1 MSGMSVSVI
10 IMGAKGRM
18 GSTLAKLALESE
30 QLSLRGVVER
40 AEFSKGLEALGCPV
54 AHDVAE
60 LLPTNPGAIVIDFTA
75 PEVSLETARKAR
87 QTGNPVVIGTTGLT
101 REQLAELEE
110 LARFT
115 PIFWSPNMSIGV
127 NALVRILPQL
137 ERILGEAYDMEIT
150 EIHHHHKKDAPSG
163 TAVRLAQVL
172 AQSRGWNMEDVGN
185 YGRQG
190 IVGARP
196 DKELGVHA
204 VRGGDVVGDHT
215 VYFFGPGERIEV
227 THRAHS
233 RENFARGALRAAQ
246 WLAGRKPQELYSMNH
261 LLGE

>member
-1 MSGMSVSVI
+1 MSIPVI

-18 GSTLAKLALESE
+18 GSTLVNLAMDSD
-30 QLSLRGVVER
+30 QFSVRGVVER
-40 AEFSKGLEALGCPV
+40 AEYSSGLELLGCPV
-54 AHDVAE
+54 AYDLQD
-60 LLPTNPGAIVIDFTA
+60 LLPSCKGATVIDFTA
-75 PEVSLETARKAR
+75 PEVSLASARKASK
-87 QTGNPVVIGTTGLT
+87 TGNPVVIGTTGLSAD
-101 REQLAELEE
+101 QLAELES
-110 LARFT
+110 LARDI

-127 NALVRILPQL
+127 NALVRVLPML

-163 TAVRLAQVL
+163 TAVKLAQVL
-172 AQSRGWNMEDVGN
+172 AQSRGWKMEDVGN

-190 IVGARP
+190 MVGARP
-196 DKELGVHA
+196 HEELGVHA
-204 VRGGDVVGDHT
+204 LRGGDVVGDHT

-233 RENFARGALRAAQ
+233 RENFARGALRAAA
-246 WLAGRKPQELYSMNH
+246 WLSGQKAGRLYSMNQ

>member
-1 MSGMSVSVI
+1 MSIPVI

-18 GSTLAKLALESE
+18 GSTLARLAMESD
-30 QLSLRGVVER
+30 QFSLAGVVER
-40 AEFSKGLEALGCPV
+40 AEFSGGLELLGCPV
-54 AHDVAE
+54 AYDLQD
-60 LLPTNPGAIVIDFTA
+60 LLPSSRGATVIDFTA
-75 PEVSLETARKAR
+75 PEVSLATARKAAK
-87 QTGNPVVIGTTGLT
+87 TGNPVVIGTTGLT
-101 REQLAELEE
+101 PEQLSELET
-110 LARFT
+110 LAAQT
-115 PIFWSPNMSIGV
+115 PVFWSPNMSIGV
-127 NALVRILPQL
+127 NALVRILPTL

-163 TAVRLAQVL
+163 TAVKLAQVL
-172 AQSRGWNMEDVGN
+172 AESRGWKMSDVGN

-196 DKELGVHA
+196 HEELGVHA
-204 VRGGDVVGDHT
+204 LRGGDVVGDHT

-233 RENFARGALRAAQ
+233 RENFARGALRAAA
-246 WLAGRKPQELYSMNH
+246 WLSGQKPGRLYSMGQ

>member
-1 MSGMSVSVI
+1 MSTAVI

-18 GSTLAKLALESE
+18 GSILTAMAAESENFTLA
-30 QLSLRGVVER
+30 GVVER
-40 AEFSKGLEALGCPV
+40 AERAAGLELLGCPV
-54 AHDVAE
+54 ANTLAE
-60 LLPTNPGAIVIDFTA
+60 LLPSCPGAVVIDFTA
-75 PEVSLETARKAR
+75 PEVSLASARAVAP
-87 QTGNPVVIGTTGLT
+87 TGNPLVIGTTGLSAA
-101 REQLAELEE
+101 QIAELET
-110 LARFT
+110 LAAKT

-127 NALVRILPQL
+127 NALVRILPAL

-163 TAVRLAQVL
+163 TAVKLAQVL
-172 AQSRGWNMEDVGN
+172 AQSRGWNLDEVGN

-196 DKELGVHA
+196 EKELGVHA

-233 RENFARGALRAAQ
+233 RENFARGALRAAA
-246 WLAGRKPQELYSMNH
+246 WLAGQKPGQLRSMNQ

>member
-1 MSGMSVSVI
+1 MSIPVI

-18 GSTLAKLALESE
+18 GSTLTHLAMESD
-30 QLSLRGVVER
+30 QFSLSGVVER
-40 AEFSKGLEALGCPV
+40 AEYSKGLEVLGCPV
-54 AHDVAE
+54 AHDLQE
-60 LLPTNPGAIVIDFTA
+60 LLSSCPGATVIDFTA
-75 PEVSLETARKAR
+75 PEVSLSSARKAAK
-87 QTGNPVVIGTTGLT
+87 TGNPVVIGTTGLSA
-101 REQLAELEE
+101 EQLAELET
-110 LARFT
+110 LAQDI

-127 NALVRILPQL
+127 NALVHVLPML

-163 TAVRLAQVL
+163 TAVKLAQVL
-172 AQSRGWNMEDVGN
+172 AESRGWKMDEVGN

-190 IVGARP
+190 IIGARP
-196 DKELGVHA
+196 EKELGVHA
-204 VRGGDVVGDHT
+204 LRGGDVVGDHT

-233 RENFARGALRAAQ
+233 RENFARGALRAAT
-246 WLAGRKPQELYSMNH
+246 WLASQKPGRLYSMGQ

>member
-1 MSGMSVSVI
+1 MSTAVI

-18 GSTLAKLALESE
+18 GSTLAAMAMESE
-30 QLSLRGVVER
+30 KFTLAGVVER
-40 AEFSKGLEALGCPV
+40 AERAAGLELLGCPV
-54 AHDVAE
+54 ANTLAE
-60 LLPTNPGAIVIDFTA
+60 LVPACPGAVVIDFTA
-75 PEVSLETARKAR
+75 PEVSLASARTVAA
-87 QTGNPVVIGTTGLT
+87 TGNPLVIGTTGLSAA
-101 REQLAELEE
+101 QIAELET
-110 LARFT
+110 LAAKT

-127 NALVRILPQL
+127 NALVRILPAL

-163 TAVRLAQVL
+163 TAVKLAQVL
-172 AQSRGWNMEDVGN
+172 AQSRGWNLDEVGN

-196 DKELGVHA
+196 EKELGVHA

-233 RENFARGALRAAQ
+233 RENFARGALRAAT
-246 WLAGRKPQELYSMNH
+246 WLASQKPGRLYTMSQLM
-261 LLGE
+261 GE

>member
-1 MSGMSVSVI
+1 MSIPVI

-18 GSTLAKLALESE
+18 GSTLVNLATDSD
-30 QLSLRGVVER
+30 QFSVRGVVER
-40 AEFSKGLEALGCPV
+40 AEYSSGLELLGCPV
-54 AHDVAE
+54 AYDLQD
-60 LLPTNPGAIVIDFTA
+60 LLPSCKGATVIDFTA
-75 PEVSLETARKAR
+75 PEVSLSTARKAAR
-87 QTGNPVVIGTTGLT
+87 TGNPVVIGTTGLSAD
-101 REQLAELEE
+101 QLAELET
-110 LARFT
+110 LARET

-127 NALVRILPQL
+127 NALVRVLPML

-163 TAVRLAQVL
+163 TAVKLAQVL
-172 AQSRGWNMEDVGN
+172 AQSRGWKMEDVGN

-196 DKELGVHA
+196 HEELGVHA
-204 VRGGDVVGDHT
+204 LRGGDVVGDHT

-233 RENFARGALRAAQ
+233 RENFARGALRAAA
-246 WLAGRKPQELYSMNH
+246 WLSGQKAGQLYSMGQ
-261 LLGE
+261 LLGA

>member
-1 MSGMSVSVI
+1 MSIPVI

-18 GSTLAKLALESE
+18 GSTLVNLATDSD
-30 QLSLRGVVER
+30 QFSVRGVVER
-40 AEFSKGLEALGCPV
+40 AEYSSGLELLGCPV
-54 AHDVAE
+54 AYDLQD
-60 LLPTNPGAIVIDFTA
+60 LLPSCKGATVIDFTA
-75 PEVSLETARKAR
+75 PEVSLASARKASK
-87 QTGNPVVIGTTGLT
+87 TGNPVVIGTTGLSAD
-101 REQLAELEE
+101 QLAELES
-110 LARFT
+110 LARDI

-127 NALVRILPQL
+127 NALVRVLPML

-163 TAVRLAQVL
+163 TAVKLAQVL
-172 AQSRGWNMEDVGN
+172 AQSRGWKIEDVGN

-190 IVGARP
+190 MVGARP
-196 DKELGVHA
+196 HEELGVHA
-204 VRGGDVVGDHT
+204 LRGGDVVGDHT

-233 RENFARGALRAAQ
+233 RENFARGALRAAA
-246 WLAGRKPQELYSMNH
+246 WLSGQKAGRLYSMNQ

>member
-1 MSGMSVSVI
+1 MSGMSVPVI
-10 IMGAKGRM
+10 IMGARGRM
-18 GSTLAKLALESE
+18 GSTLVRMVTESE
-30 QLSLRGVVER
+30 QLTLQGVVER
-40 AEFSKGLEALGCPV
+40 SEFSAGLDSLGCAV
-54 AHDVAE
+54 AHDLADV
-60 LLPTNPGAIVIDFTA
+60 LPSVPGAVVIDFTA
-75 PEVSLETARKAR
+75 PEVSLATARKASA
-87 QTGNPVVIGTTGLT
+87 TGNPVVIGTTGLNA
-101 REQLAELEE
+101 EQLAELEA
-110 LARFT
+110 LAQST

-163 TAVRLAQVL
+163 TAVKLAQVL
-172 AQSRGWNMEDVGN
+172 AQSRGWNMDEVGN

-233 RENFARGALRAAQ
+233 RENFARGALRAAL
-246 WLAGRKPQELYSMNH
+246 WLAGQKPGGLYSMQH
-261 LLGE
+261 MMGA

>member
-1 MSGMSVSVI
+1 MSIPVI

-18 GSTLAKLALESE
+18 GSTLVHLATESDE
-30 QLSLRGVVER
+30 FSVRGVVER
-40 AEFSKGLEALGCPV
+40 AEYSGGLELLGCPV
-54 AHDVAE
+54 AYDLQD
-60 LLPTNPGAIVIDFTA
+60 LLPSSKGATVIDFTA
-75 PEVSLETARKAR
+75 PEVSLASARKASK
-87 QTGNPVVIGTTGLT
+87 TGNPVVIGTTGLSAG
-101 REQLAELEE
+101 QLEE
-110 LARFT
+110 LESLARDI

-127 NALVRILPQL
+127 NALVRVLPML

-163 TAVRLAQVL
+163 TAVKLAQVL
-172 AQSRGWNMEDVGN
+172 AQSRGWKMEDVGN

-190 IVGARP
+190 MVGARP
-196 DKELGVHA
+196 HEELGVHA
-204 VRGGDVVGDHT
+204 LRGGDVVGDHT

-233 RENFARGALRAAQ
+233 RENFARGALRAAA
-246 WLAGRKPQELYSMNH
+246 WLSGQKAGRLYSMNQ

>member
-1 MSGMSVSVI
+1 MSIPVI

-18 GSTLAKLALESE
+18 GSTLARLAMESD
-30 QLSLRGVVER
+30 QFSVSGVVER
-40 AEFSKGLEALGCPV
+40 AEYSSGLEVLGCPV
-54 AHDVAE
+54 AHDLQE
-60 LLPTNPGAIVIDFTA
+60 LLPSCPGATVIDFTA
-75 PEVSLETARKAR
+75 PEVSLSSARKAAK
-87 QTGNPVVIGTTGLT
+87 TGNPIVIGTTGLSAA
-101 REQLAELEE
+101 QLAELET
-110 LARFT
+110 LAKDI

-127 NALVRILPQL
+127 NALVRVLPML

-163 TAVRLAQVL
+163 TAVKLAQVL
-172 AQSRGWNMEDVGN
+172 AQSRGWNMDEVGN

-190 IVGARP
+190 IIGARP
-196 DKELGVHA
+196 EKELGVHA
-204 VRGGDVVGDHT
+204 LRGGDVVGDHT

-233 RENFARGALRAAQ
+233 RENFARGALRAAT
-246 WLAGRKPQELYSMNH
+246 WLSTRKPGPLYSMGQ